1 MIISILLLQP
11 HTHPP
16 SLNKLALLLWCVVN
30 CKAGTDLKNEKMS
43 ICLGHWVTLGHH
55 WIVESLL
62 YANRDVVVDIDLALA
77 LRGIWVCRNP
87 HHRCQSV
94 SVNPRGPNPADEGV
108 LSSLKIRVQMY
119 PFEWFEI

>member
-77 LRGIWVCRNP
+77 LRGIWVT
-87 HHRCQSV
+87 HRHGTHTTDVNQCQSIYGDQIR
-94 SVNPRGPNPADEGV
+94 PTRGFY
-108 LSSLKIRVQMY
+108 RR
-119 PFEWFEI
+119 